1 MNIGI
6 AGLVILLFFSSCH
19 AGGGEPKPEQENPT
33 TVLEEFRRQGL
44 SGTYSLLF
52 NLRHIPKQGSERYY
66 QGQLWGSW
74 SGRGA
79 RTIIKVRPLPKGR
92 ESEVRLFVQNGSKSS
107 AWTTEKDRAK
117 LRTIEGSELFQP
129 LYPGLVFTPFDLQM
143 PFIYWDEY
151 VYEGRSK
158 LKGRRVHSFLMLPP
172 LSIRRASPNLAGV
185 RISVDAVFKALIKA
199 EILGPSRKSL
209 KTFKIVSLKK
219 IQNQVIIKRIDLLDE
234 VSRDKT
240 RFTISGADLDLE
252 IEESF
257 FRPDALLRESLPPTS
272 EGFEYF

>member
-1 MNIGI
+1 
-6 AGLVILLFFSSCH
+6 
-19 AGGGEPKPEQENPT
+19 
-33 TVLEEFRRQGL
+33 
-44 SGTYSLLF
+44 
-52 NLRHIPKQGSERYY
+52 
-66 QGQLWGSW
+66 
-74 SGRGA
+74 
-79 RTIIKVRPLPKGR
+79 
-92 ESEVRLFVQNGSKSS
+92 
-107 AWTTEKDRAK
+107 
-117 LRTIEGSELFQP
+117 
-129 LYPGLVFTPFDLQM
+129 M